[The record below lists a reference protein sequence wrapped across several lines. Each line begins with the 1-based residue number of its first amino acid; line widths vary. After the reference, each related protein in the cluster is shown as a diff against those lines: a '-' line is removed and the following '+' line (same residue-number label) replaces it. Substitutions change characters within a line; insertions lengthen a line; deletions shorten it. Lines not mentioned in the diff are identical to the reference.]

1 MSVNLAI
8 GYERITKHM
17 NRSNSTRYL
26 EMFKGAVFI
35 ITGGNILHPF
45 IARAILE
52 AYDPE
57 N

>member
-26 EMFKGAVFI
+26 EMFQGAVFI